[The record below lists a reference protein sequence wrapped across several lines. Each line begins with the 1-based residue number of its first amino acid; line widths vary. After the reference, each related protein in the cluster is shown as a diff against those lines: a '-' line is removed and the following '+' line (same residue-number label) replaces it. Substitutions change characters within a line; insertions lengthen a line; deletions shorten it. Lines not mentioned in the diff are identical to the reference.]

1 MSHEQELLVVG
12 AGPAGLSAALAAR
25 SLGVE
30 VTLIEAD
37 ARDQER
43 PGSRALFVHHE
54 TLARLERLSPG
65 LGEKIAGFGVRW
77 QVARTFYRGREVYA
91 RRYDTGPGSGHATG
105 PGGRHGSGHDGEHGS
120 EHDTGPGGG
129 LPPYASLRQLDTE
142 RFLLD
147 ACRAAGVEPVWGAR
161 VNAVLPDPD
170 GVTVRAGNGG
180 EWRARYVIAADGA
193 RSAVRAALP
202 IEMDGG
208 RSSDY
213 RVAVDLSGEDAGG
226 APAERHMHYRH
237 PALDG
242 RNLLIVPFTGGVQV
256 DVQCRDP
263 ADGEA
268 LSDPD
273 AVRRWLP
280 KVVAPEQAERVLW
293 VSRYPCL
300 QRVATA
306 FTDRHR
312 RVLLA
317 GEAAHLFA
325 PLGARGMNSSI
336 ADAEA
341 AATAV
346 CLALHATGV
355 ARARGVVEDYDTVR
369 RQAAR
374 HNRAR
379 VEGALRHLRAESAR
393 SRLAQAGAARLA
405 PWLPRLG
412 AWLDKAPYG
421 PRGPITLRGG
431 LY

>member
-43 PGSRALFVHHE
+43 PGSRALFVHQE
-54 TLARLERLSPG
+54 TLERLGRLAPG
-65 LGEKIAGFGVRW
+65 LGEKIAGFGILW
-77 QVARTFYRGREVYA
+77 QVARTFYRGKEVYA
-91 RRYDTGPGSGHATG
+91 RRYDTEQVS
-105 PGGRHGSGHDGEHGS
+105 
-120 EHDTGPGGG
+120 G

-142 RFLLD
+142 RFLLG

-161 VNAVLPDPD
+161 VVSVRSDPN
-170 GVTVRAGNGG
+170 GVTVRAENGG

-193 RSAVRAALP
+193 RSAVRTSIP

-213 RVAVDLSGEDAGG
+213 RVAVDLSGEDPGG
-226 APAERHMHYRH
+226 APAERHLHYRH

-280 KVVAPEQAERVLW
+280 RVVSREQAERVLW

-300 QRVATA
+300 QRVATC
-306 FTDRHR
+306 FTDEHR

-346 CLALHATGV
+346 CLALRSTGV
-355 ARARGVVEDYDTVR
+355 ERARGVVEDYDTVR

-379 VEGALRHLRAESAR
+379 VEGALRHLRAESAW

-405 PWLPRLG
+405 SRLPRLG

>member
-1 MSHEQELLVVG
+1 MSRQHELLVVG

-37 ARDQER
+37 ERDQER
-43 PGSRALFVHHE
+43 PGSRALFVHQE
-54 TLARLERLSPG
+54 TLERLERLSPG
-65 LGEKIAGFGVRW
+65 LGEKIAGFGVLW

-91 RRYDTGPGSGHATG
+91 RRY
-105 PGGRHGSGHDGEHGS
+105 
-120 EHDTGPGGG
+120 GGG
-129 LPPYASLRQLDTE
+129 PVGALPPYASLRQLDTE
-142 RFLLD
+142 RFLRA
-147 ACRAAGVEPVWGAR
+147 ACAAAGVETVWGAR
-161 VNAVLPDPD
+161 VEAVVPGQD
-170 GVTVRAGNGG
+170 GVTVRVRDGG

-193 RSAVRAALP
+193 RSAVRASLGVA
-202 IEMDGG
+202 MDGG

-213 RVAVDLSGEDAGG
+213 RVAVDLAGDDVSG
-226 APAERHMHYRH
+226 APAERHLHYRH
-237 PALDG
+237 PALGG

-263 ADGEA
+263 EDGER
-268 LSDPD
+268 LSDPA

-280 KVVAPEQAERVLW
+280 RVVARERAERVLW

-300 QRVATA
+300 QRVATS
-306 FTDRHR
+306 FVDEHR

-341 AATAV
+341 AAAAV
-346 CLALHATGV
+346 SLALRATCV
-355 ARARGVVEDYDTVR
+355 ERARGVVEDYDTVR
-369 RQAAR
+369 RQAAW
-374 HNRAR
+374 HNRGR
-379 VEGALRHLRAESAR
+379 VEGALRHLRADSAW
-393 SRLAQAGAARLA
+393 SRLAQEGAARLA
-405 PWLPRLG
+405 PRLPGFG

>member
-12 AGPAGLSAALAAR
+12 AGPAGLSATLAAR

-37 ARDQER
+37 ARNQER
-43 PGSRALFVHHE
+43 PGSRALFVHQE
-54 TLARLERLSPG
+54 TLERLERLSPG
-65 LGEKIAGFGVRW
+65 LGGKIAGFGVRW

-91 RRYDTGPGSGHATG
+91 RRYDTERGS
-105 PGGRHGSGHDGEHGS
+105 
-120 EHDTGPGGG
+120 G

-142 RFLLD
+142 RFLLG

-161 VNAVLPDPD
+161 VVAVRSDPD
-170 GVTVRAGNGG
+170 GVTVRAADGG

-193 RSAVRAALP
+193 RSAVRASIA

-213 RVAVDLSGEDAGG
+213 RVAVDLSGQDAGG
-226 APAERHMHYRH
+226 VPAERHLHYRH
-237 PALDG
+237 PAIEG
-242 RNLLIVPFTGGVQV
+242 RNVLIVPFTGGVQV

-268 LSDPD
+268 LSDPE

-280 KVVAPEQAERVLW
+280 KVVSREQADRVLW

-300 QRVATA
+300 QRVATGFA
-306 FTDRHR
+306 DEHR

-346 CLALHATGV
+346 CLALRSTCV
-355 ARARGVVEDYDTVR
+355 ERARGAVEDYDTVR

-379 VEGALRHLRAESAR
+379 VEGALRHLRAESAW

-405 PWLPRLG
+405 PHLPRFG